1 MIMKNEFTKLAQSNP
16 ALRHDPFVRS
26 MIRRE
31 SRQAEQDRMHL
42 MNQFPCRS
50 GWLILL
56 QNRVILNSV
65 GNVQYQTKVYYD
77 QRTKMVG
84 MAADACDTPFRCAR
98 LKNGQPAAAW
108 MELK

>member
-50 GWLILL
+50 GWIILL
-56 QNRVILNSV
+56 HNRVSLNSV
-65 GNVQYQTKVYYD
+65 GNVQYQTRYIMTNT
-77 QRTKMVG
+77 QRWS
-84 MAADACDTPFRCAR
+84 
-98 LKNGQPAAAW
+98 AW
-108 MELK
+108 QRMRAIPRSGVLD